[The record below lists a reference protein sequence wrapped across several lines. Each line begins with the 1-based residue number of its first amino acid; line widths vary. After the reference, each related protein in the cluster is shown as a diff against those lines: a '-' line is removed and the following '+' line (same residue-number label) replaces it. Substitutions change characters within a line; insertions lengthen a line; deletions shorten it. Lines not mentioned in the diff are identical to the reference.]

1 MGLDGVELLL
11 AVEDA
16 FQIHIEDHEAGGVYT
31 VGDLY
36 NLVVTK
42 LQGQDSKRCLTSA
55 AFYRTRRGIM
65 DTLGV
70 DRLDRTTVL
79 PWARHWRFANTVVT
93 TACRCLSVS
102 RRNSR

>member
-1 MGLDGVELLL
+1 MSGVGDSMGLDSVELLL

-16 FQIHIEDHEAGGVYT
+16 FQIHIEDHEAGGVST

-55 AFYRTRRGIM
+55 AFYRTRRGSSPSEAVHAAG
-65 DTLGV
+65 DH
-70 DRLDRTTVL
+70 
-79 PWARHWRFANTVVT
+79 PA
-93 TACRCLSVS
+93 S
-102 RRNSR
+102 RRPP